1 MAEAGFKADFV
12 DLPVAF
18 LVETDDLN
26 PLWRVYHV
34 TGEQLYNWGLRQGA
48 LVAWLITWV
57 TSYLQYWALHAD
69 EYLGQF
75 LDALGLPYGDE
86 ASRLCCQIWT
96 EQKPDLIL
104 NFTTGTSRFISN
116 GLKRAGMLHIPVLVV
131 ISDFEGTG
139 VHSWIQSKT
148 DNVLCGTSLCRQ
160 QALQFGVPPNQVYQI
175 SGMILRPSFYDH
187 VRGKATVVDRC
198 ELIVT
203 SSRHSDVLAYDGTG
217 ARKSP
222 NLAWIRRRG
231 RAWYSGAEWGIE
243 S

>member
-86 ASRLCCQIWT
+86 ASRW
-96 EQKPDLIL
+96 
-104 NFTTGTSRFISN
+104 
-116 GLKRAGMLHIPVLVV
+116 
-131 ISDFEGTG
+131 
-139 VHSWIQSKT
+139 
-148 DNVLCGTSLCRQ
+148 TSLLIAACAHRMIMTP
-160 QALQFGVPPNQVYQI
+160 ADSAARFGPNKN
-175 SGMILRPSFYDH
+175 R
-187 VRGKATVVDRC
+187 T
-198 ELIVT
+198 
-203 SSRHSDVLAYDGTG
+203 
-217 ARKSP
+217 
-222 NLAWIRRRG
+222 
-231 RAWYSGAEWGIE
+231 
-243 S
+243 